1 MRQIA
6 VMLLVAI
13 LACHALA
20 QEAPTTRPGTKPAAE
35 KSKNPVAVMKT
46 NFGEIHIELLIKE
59 APVTVANF
67 LDLAEGRKEFTDPK
81 TQKKVKRNFYDG
93 LTFHRVIKGFMIQG
107 GGFNSEFEKLTAN
120 PSIQNEWQN
129 GLKNVHGSIAMARL
143 PSQPDSAT
151 NQFFINVKDNPTLD
165 RAQRDGAGY
174 AVFGKVVAGM
184 ETVEAIRRTP
194 TRTGVPGKPQ
204 LRLRNVPAQTVV
216 IKSVRH
222 ISADDAKKVI
232 EKESSVETSPTS
244 RPG

>member
-1 MRQIA
+1 MNASYQRIPGT
-6 VMLLVAI
+6 MSLLAI
-13 LACHALA
+13 LVVTFSVAPAVIA
-20 QEAPTTRPGTKPAAE
+20 QDSQPATTKPAESIPE
-35 KSKNPVAVMKT
+35 KQALEYVTMTTSMGDIV
-46 NFGEIHIELLIKE
+46 IELNREK
-59 APVTVANF
+59 APITVENF
-67 LDLAEGRKEFTDPK
+67 LSYVEQER
-81 TQKKVKRNFYDG
+81 YDG
-93 LTFHRVIKGFMIQG
+93 TIFHRVMANFMIQG
-107 GGFNSEFEKLTAN
+107 GGFNAEFEKVPTDS
-120 PSIQNEWQN
+120 SIQNEWRN
-129 GLKNVHGSIAMARL
+129 GLKNVRGSIAMGRI
-143 PSQPDSAT
+143 PGRPDSAT